1 MKITPRVAMEIAS
14 HEAVVR
20 QAYRD
25 SVGVWTWGVGITS
38 ASGHNVEQYI
48 DKPQSLTTCLNLFI
62 SVLDRYADD
71 VREVFAGYNLTEAEF
86 AAALSFHW
94 NTGAIKRASWVKHWK
109 AGDRRIARKRF
120 MDWKRPPEII
130 GRRKA
135 EAALMFDGVWSNKGT
150 MPEYTRLRANYSP
163 DWSSRVERDVW
174 DYIKAL
180 LDHPPAS
187 KPAAPVGG
195 LLAALM
201 AFLKSIFGGKQ

>member
-1 MKITPRVAMEIAS
+1 MKITPRVAMEVAC

-20 QAYRD
+20 QAYKD
-25 SVGVWTWGVGITS
+25 SVGVWTWSVGITS

-48 DKPQSLTTCLNLFI
+48 DKPQSLTTCLNAFI

-71 VREVFAGYNLTEAEF
+71 VREVFSGHNLTEAEF

-109 AGDRRIARKRF
+109 AGDRRTARKRF

-130 GRRKA
+130 DRRKA

-180 LDHPPAS
+180 LDHPPA
-187 KPAAPVGG
+187 PEATAAAGG
-195 LLAALM
+195 LLAALL
-201 AFLKSIFGGKQ
+201 AFLKSIFGGKK